1 MARSYTPD
9 ELAAAEGLLLL
20 WASRSA
26 TATPRDVQGAVSN
39 SHEINSHEDTEH
51 SQQHDD
57 MQTSRGH
64 DVDMLPP
71 SPPQIRPHPHLS
83 AAHRHEP
90 GSISHSRVIQ
100 PPIAVGLF
108 PQHPHLITART
119 ASQNSFPGLR
129 ANIPPF
135 HEEGSPQY
143 AQDQEQRQIT
153 RLMILRH
160 VMNNRPPGRAEAA
173 RQNIMQ
179 RFPPR
184 GGRLYREQTS
194 RLGRIPGAAQ
204 GHTNRLPPRFL
215 PARNSRPAGPRHVS
229 SGNQNPGHT
238 GSTQHNP
245 QTNTAAY
252 DASGRTANSTTGVNG
267 SAASSSHREQSTA
280 DSHPGMSLQ
289 KYLIRQQMIAGVQP
303 EEIAPIRPQGMVN
316 RPSAPVVL
324 QIRTDAVAVPRIPPA
339 QFSGPLRPLRIVPC
353 GAPGFING
361 PVTRDTALH
370 SHPVNQDPEPKSEDD
385 KPAATDNK
393 PQPQTPQRP
402 ASSRYL
408 TRSVT
413 RRTRDQN
420 SLHTSTPDSQAPAS
434 AVVKSEPDTDP
445 AAHPPRLLPNTPAPD
460 NNNNNINILWA
471 QEEIPEE
478 EPRQPSTITITIP
491 HNNFDLLSALSAHPE
506 LTVMV
511 TDLLHPEDILTLLSL
526 SRPLHQSL
534 HHNLPTIITHHLQ
547 HLNTNHP
554 TNISDTF
561 PLICYPSLYTTNPSN
576 PHPQPR
582 AKLGYL
588 LMLTTRT
595 TTINRILTTL
605 LAANIFLPAGT
616 ALILRKLW
624 FLMDVPDNHRREW
637 TVRNRN
643 LWSDLDLFLGVFF
656 LVQVDAFLEEVKG
669 VTRFTVMRQLCLAQ
683 PSLVVL
689 ADYLEVGRWK
699 RGGTFGPGGA
709 ATGQEEEDSEVK
721 GTDGGAGKDGD
732 MLEVKDGNEGRAGPA
747 VPGDPEPTEPTN
759 PVPITTTPSS
769 STPST
774 TPTEEDLE
782 PLQYEYYGRK
792 NTPTKI
798 KLLRP
803 DQWIMRELLH
813 RGLDLQKMYKLVF
826 GDGGREQFETPG
838 IAGQR
843 VTWDEQMRMATLRSQ
858 VDWMEVVRLDR

>member
-20 WASRSA
+20 WASRSV
-26 TATPRDVQGAVSN
+26 TATPRDVQGAASN
-39 SHEINSHEDTEH
+39 NHEINRHGDTEH

-57 MQTSRGH
+57 MQTSRVH

-71 SPPQIRPHPHLS
+71 SPLQSRPHPHLS
-83 AAHRHEP
+83 APYRREP
-90 GSISHSRVIQ
+90 SSTSHSRVIQ
-100 PPIAVGLF
+100 PPIPVALL
-108 PQHPHLITART
+108 PQHPHPITART
-119 ASQNSFPGLR
+119 ATQNSFPGLR

-184 GGRLYREQTS
+184 GSRLDREQNS
-194 RLGRIPGAAQ
+194 RLGRIPGAARDRAS
-204 GHTNRLPPRFL
+204 RLPPRFL
-215 PARNSRPAGPRHVS
+215 PARNSRPAESRHVS
-229 SGNQNPGHT
+229 SGSRDLGHN
-238 GSTQHNP
+238 GSTQHNL
-245 QTNTAAY
+245 QTNTAAH
-252 DASGRTANSTTGVNG
+252 DASGRTANPATGVNG
-267 SAASSSHREQSTA
+267 SAASPSHQEQSTA
-280 DSHPGMSLQ
+280 DSQPGLSLQ

-324 QIRTDAVAVPRIPPA
+324 QIRADAVAVPRIPPA
-339 QFSGPLRPLRIVPC
+339 QFSGPLQPLRIVPR
-353 GAPGFING
+353 GAPGLING
-361 PVTRDTALH
+361 PVTRNTALH
-370 SHPVNQDPEPKSEDD
+370 SHPVNQTPEPKSEDD
-385 KPAATDNK
+385 KPAATDDK

-420 SLHTSTPDSQAPAS
+420 SLLTSTPDSQAQAS
-434 AVVKSEPDTDP
+434 AVVKSEGDTNP
-445 AAHPPRLLPNTPAPD
+445 AAHPPRLLPNIPAPD
-460 NNNNNINILWA
+460 NNTNINILWA
-471 QEEIPEE
+471 QEQFPEK
-478 EPRQPSTITITIP
+478 EPRQPSTIAITIP

-526 SRPLHQSL
+526 SRPLHRTL
-534 HHNLPTIITHHLQ
+534 HPNLPTITTHHLQ
-547 HLNTNHP
+547 DLNTNHP
-554 TNISDTF
+554 ANISDTF
-561 PLICYPSLYTTNPSN
+561 PLICYPALYTTNPSN
-576 PHPQPR
+576 PNPHPHP
-582 AKLGYL
+582 KLSYL

-669 VTRFTVMRQLCLAQ
+669 VAQFTVMRQLCLAQ

-689 ADYLEVGRWK
+689 AEYLEEGRCK
-699 RGGTFGPGGA
+699 RGGTLGSGGA
-709 ATGQEEEDSEVK
+709 STAAGQEEKDGEKK
-721 GTDGGAGKDGD
+721 GADGDDGKDED
-732 MLEVKDGNEGRAGPA
+732 MLGVKDANEGHAGPA
-747 VPGDPEPTEPTN
+747 VPEDPEPTEPTT
-759 PVPITTTPSS
+759 PTAAPTPTAPSS
-769 STPST
+769 SP
-774 TPTEEDLE
+774 PTEEDLG

-792 NTPTKI
+792 NTPHEI

-826 GDGGREQFETPG
+826 GGGGREQFETPG

-843 VTWDEQMRMATLRSQ
+843 VTWDEQMRTATLRSQ